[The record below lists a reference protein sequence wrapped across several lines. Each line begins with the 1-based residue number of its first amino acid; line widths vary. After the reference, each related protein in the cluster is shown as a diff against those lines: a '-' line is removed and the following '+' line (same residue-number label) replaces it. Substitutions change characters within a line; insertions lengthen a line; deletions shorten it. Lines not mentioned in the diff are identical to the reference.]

1 MKLILS
7 SLILIGALA
16 AQSAARAQESLL
28 RIICEGGNAGAEV
41 SVNGQFKGEC
51 PLDIGVNAGTFTVR
65 AVKKFDATQER
76 VFEQEV
82 RMGDGVVKRVE
93 AVLSAPR
100 LRVAAQAPQKVV
112 KALDIR
118 LKASSSE
125 LDAESTR
132 KLDGLVA
139 ALSGVKL
146 EIIIAIG
153 HSDASDG
160 ASNGMP
166 LSTQR
171 ADAIKTY
178 LAQKGIPANRVYV
191 EGKGSTQPAG
201 TPEENRRV
209 ELEAIGT
216 QAN

>member
-1 MKLILS
+1 MKLIFSL
-7 SLILIGALA
+7 LILIGALA

-65 AVKKFDATQER
+65 AVKKVDATQER

-100 LRVAAQAPQKVV
+100 VRVAAQKVA

-118 LKASSSE
+118 FKAGSSDF
-125 LDAESTR
+125 DAESTR

-153 HSDASDG
+153 HSDATDG
-160 ASNGMP
+160 ASNGLP
-166 LSTQR
+166 LSAQR
-171 ADAIKTY
+171 ADAVKTY

-201 TPEENRRV
+201 TAEDSRRV